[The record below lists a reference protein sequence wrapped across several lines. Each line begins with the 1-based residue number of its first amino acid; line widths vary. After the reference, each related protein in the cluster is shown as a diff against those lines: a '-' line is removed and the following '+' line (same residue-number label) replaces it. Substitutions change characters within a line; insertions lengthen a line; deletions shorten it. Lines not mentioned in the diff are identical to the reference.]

1 MSTVQEIEAAL
12 AALSREELERLE
24 KRISEFKRH
33 FRDANTNAYA
43 KAEYGVT
50 DDDLERFDERM
61 KVHNAEALE
70 KGETTVFPG
79 NFDPSS
85 LD

>member
-1 MSTVQEIEAAL
+1 MAG
-12 AALSREELERLE
+12 LSREELEALE
-24 KRISEFKRH
+24 RRISEVKRH
-33 FRDANTNAYA
+33 FNDPRPNAYA

-61 KVHNAEALE
+61 KAHNAEALE

-79 NFDPSS
+79 KFDPSP